1 MTLFLV
7 KLEWGMQPSAGS
19 QIKAALAHVPCPG
32 SLHVAAKRNVWAARR
47 ASGLLLAHGEDSGSP
62 KAEQKLSL
70 QDLAQSNLSPPDS

>member
-47 ASGLLLAHGEDSGSP
+47 ASGLLLAHGEDSGESEGRTE
-62 KAEQKLSL
+62 AL
-70 QDLAQSNLSPPDS
+70 LARLGSE